1 MDSMVH
7 QFEHSPLESHC
18 RFESLLQWLLGG
30 SGHGWIAALGLLLLG
45 WYFPEKKQRKNR
57 DPKTNCCKTAD
68 QLCTSPT
75 TSLPL
80 LWPQTKKNT
89 AAIGPSQQCFREC
102 SISWGSVPS
111 SPCWQPLLQGKRVCA
126 HTCVWRSQSQKNMKD
141 LFHIRYFWKFPIS
154 FCFLGFL
161 PLSIFAKPVLV
172 TPGGFKVRKTLMLN
186 VAVASAGRGVCGCG
200 VPPGR
205 EGCALLLHPASST
218 PGTEVSSL

>member
-1 MDSMVH
+1 MDSMVYH
-7 QFEHSPLESHC
+7 FEHSPLESHC

-141 LFHIRYFWKFPIS
+141 LFHIRYF
-154 FCFLGFL
+154 
-161 PLSIFAKPVLV
+161 
-172 TPGGFKVRKTLMLN
+172 
-186 VAVASAGRGVCGCG
+186 
-200 VPPGR
+200 
-205 EGCALLLHPASST
+205 
-218 PGTEVSSL
+218 